1 MRCNDGAVDSRGG
14 FWVGTLNDQPTKSPS
29 NPEGTLFRVDGDLKA
44 HAMLEGLHASNGMGW
59 NLADDIMF
67 FTDSDDK
74 NIYAFDFDAER
85 GAISNQRVFYH
96 VPGAEIFPD
105 GLAVDREDCVWSAL
119 WGGGKV
125 LRIAPDGIVV
135 GEVIMP
141 TTCVACP
148 AFIGTGLLITTRGD
162 PECADVSIKRG
173 GDVYKVEVG
182 TSGVLKYKFHLI

>member
-1 MRCNDGAVDSRGG
+1 
-14 FWVGTLNDQPTKSPS
+14 
-29 NPEGTLFRVDGDLKA
+29 
-44 HAMLEGLHASNGMGW
+44 MGW

-96 VPGAEIFPD
+96 VSGTDIFPD
-105 GLAVDREDCVWSAL
+105 GLAVDQEDCVWSAL

-125 LRIAPDGIVV
+125 LRIAPDGIVI

-141 TTCVACP
+141 TTYVTCP
-148 AFIGTGLLITTRGD
+148 AFIGTELLITTRGD
-162 PECADVSIKRG
+162 PEYADVSIKRG

-182 TSGVLKYKFHLI
+182 TRGVLKHEFHLI